1 MMQVTTAVLE
11 DVSRI
16 VAEVLAVEAAE
27 VRPDVLFFDQQLD
40 GDSLALLELSFRL
53 EKHFR
58 VRVKF
63 NDLTGDD
70 IELDEQGRL
79 TPSSLA
85 LLKSKYPFLKLE
97 GYESRPL
104 ERRTDLLTIE
114 AIAGFVQMALDSRAA
129 ATVAESLGDA
139 AGRAQ

>member
-1 MMQVTTAVLE
+1 MQITPRVLD
-11 DVSRI
+11 DVCRI
-16 VAEVLAVEAAE
+16 VAEVLAVEPEE
-27 VRPDVLFFDQQLD
+27 VRPDALFFDQQLD

-53 EKHFR
+53 EKHFH

-79 TPSSLA
+79 TPSSLSS
-85 LLKSKYPFLKLE
+85 LKTKFPFLRLA

-114 AIAGFVQMALDSRAA
+114 AIAGFVQMALSARAVTPPEP
-129 ATVAESLGDA
+129 ATARSS
-139 AGRAQ
+139 

>member
-1 MMQVTTAVLE
+1 MQVTTAVLE